1 MSTMTQRELQYMQA
15 AVDLARHGMNNGI
28 GGPFGCIIVKGDTI
42 VGKGCNSVASLNDP
56 TAHAEVMAIRDACR
70 HLQTFQL
77 TDCEIYTSCEPCPM
91 CMGAIYWARPRKVY
105 FGATRYDAAAAGFD
119 DSLIYKE
126 LTAPLHDRLIE
137 MVNLGREKAIGIF
150 HEWIEKPDKIAY

>member
-1 MSTMTQRELQYMQA
+1 
-15 AVDLARHGMNNGI
+15 
-28 GGPFGCIIVKGDTI
+28 
-42 VGKGCNSVASLNDP
+42 
-56 TAHAEVMAIRDACR
+56 
-70 HLQTFQL
+70 
-77 TDCEIYTSCEPCPM
+77 M